1 MNLKDVSF
9 GAMEELELF
18 VAEEHGAYLGLSVVQ
33 PVRDTLF
40 PLGEM

>member
-18 VAEEHGAYLGLSVVQ
+18 VAEGHAAYLGLSVVK
-33 PVRDTLF
+33 PVPDTL
-40 PLGEM
+40 